1 MDLATLK
8 QQVERCRR
16 LAKVADPF
24 TEQRLLDLAR
34 EYEAQIAMLEA
45 VPSLATEKLKW
56 GDPS

>member
-34 EYEAQIAMLEA
+34 EYEAEIARLEA
-45 VPSLATEKLKW
+45 VPSQATEKLKR

>member
-34 EYEAQIAMLEA
+34 EYEAQIARLEA
-45 VPSLATEKLKW
+45 VPSLATEKLKRD
-56 GDPS
+56 DPS

>member
-34 EYEAQIAMLEA
+34 EYEAEIARLEA
-45 VPSLATEKLKW
+45 APSQATEKLKR